1 MTADDVLA
9 ERIRPLLAGREDYSE
24 RRMFGGVCFMIG
36 GNMCVGT
43 WRDALIARI
52 DRAERDS
59 ALAEPHTR
67 PADMNGRVMKGWV
80 MVEPAASDPTATSNR
95 GSTAPPPMRQRCRR
109 SEKPTIRSVAG
120 TEDQAS
126 GGKPSSMAAW
136 FKRRSRLANG
146 QPSRIASA
154 R

>member
-80 MVEPAASDPTATSNR
+80 MVEPAGVRSDRDLGSWVDRAAAYAATLP
-95 GSTAPPPMRQRCRR
+95 A
-109 SEKPTIRSVAG
+109 K
-120 TEDQAS
+120 
-126 GGKPSSMAAW
+126 
-136 FKRRSRLANG
+136 
-146 QPSRIASA
+146 
-154 R
+154 